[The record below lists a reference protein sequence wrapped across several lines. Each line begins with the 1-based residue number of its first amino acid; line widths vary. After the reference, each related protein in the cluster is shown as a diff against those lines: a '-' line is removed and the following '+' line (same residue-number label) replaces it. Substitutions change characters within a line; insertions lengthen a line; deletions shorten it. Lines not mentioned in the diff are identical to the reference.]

1 MEAKRQIWIHHGE
14 SATLWIGGV
23 ARWQRERVCVY
34 YLFPS
39 KPNGT
44 LTFVGTRN
52 KLIERERRMLYQCRR
67 YSQGLYGTQLSVI
80 TEVQGE
86 VVLQAASQPKFHAP
100 FAPSFLGLA
109 RVCPP
114 VSLSVILSVCL
125 SPSQNLYSTFRTRR
139 RRERENERN
148 SRGAL
153 RLKLAEG

>member
-1 MEAKRQIWIHHGE
+1 MEAKRQIRIHHGE

-114 VSLSVILSVCL
+114 LSVILSVSL
-125 SPSQNLYSTFRTRR
+125 TKPVFNLPDAAAEG
-139 RRERENERN
+139 ERE
-148 SRGAL
+148 
-153 RLKLAEG
+153 